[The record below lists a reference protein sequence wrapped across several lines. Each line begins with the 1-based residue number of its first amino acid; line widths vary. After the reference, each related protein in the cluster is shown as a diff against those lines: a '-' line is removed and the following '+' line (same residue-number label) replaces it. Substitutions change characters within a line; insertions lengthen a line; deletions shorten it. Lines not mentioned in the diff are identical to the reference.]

1 MSNVKDAVFD
11 VLRAQGLT
19 RIYANPGSTEVAL
32 LTDLPEDLEFILA
45 LHEGSVIGMATGDAL
60 ASGRPALALLHTTA
74 GLGNAVGAIATARAN
89 RAPLVILVGQQDR
102 RHLASEPFL
111 AGRLRGL
118 AGDYPVAVHEP
129 SRAADLPGRIAQA
142 AHDAATHRGPA
153 LVIVPMDDWDE
164 PADDTMALPAPSR
177 IVRTAAADQ
186 AAVDIL
192 AAIVDGA
199 ENPVIVTGSGIDS
212 DAGWVAIAS
221 LAEQLDCPV
230 WQEAQGSRA
239 AFDQTSPRFAG
250 HLPPARDGLRK
261 VLAPHDVVVVI
272 GGPAFKQ
279 YLYIEGAFVEPGT
292 TVVVVTDDA
301 DEARMSAAD
310 TAVLCDVAPTI
321 AALAASVRRRDRRE
335 WQPRAKVAVPPLPT
349 GDEAISPLHVFA
361 AIAERLPAESTLIE
375 ECPSTRRQLIDLIP
389 TRAPFGF
396 TTPAMGGLG
405 FALPA
410 ATGIKIAKPNRPV
423 VAIVGD
429 GSSLYNVQALWSA
442 ARYQAGVLF
451 IVMSNGGYAVMDR
464 LADLAG
470 GKAPWPGFAEVS
482 VSTIATGLGCPTQR
496 IETYADLIATLDRVI
511 PTLAE
516 RREPLLLDIAVSTI

>member
-1 MSNVKDAVFD
+1 MSNVKDAVFE

-60 ASGRPALALLHTTA
+60 ATGRPSLALLHTTA

-142 AHDAATHRGPA
+142 AHDAAMRRGPA

-164 PADDTMALPAPSR
+164 PADHSMALPAPSR
-177 IVRTAAADQ
+177 IVRTAAADA
-186 AAVDIL
+186 AAVDTL
-192 AAIVDGA
+192 SAIVDGA
-199 ENPVIVTGSGIDS
+199 KNPVIVTGSGIDS
-212 DAGWVAIAS
+212 EAGWAAIAA

-230 WQEAQGSRA
+230 WQEAQAARA

-261 VLAPHDVVVVI
+261 ALAPHDVVIVI

-292 TVVVVTDDA
+292 TVVVITDDP
-301 DEARMSAAD
+301 DEARMSAAE
-310 TAVLCDVAPTI
+310 TAVLCDVAPTV
-321 AALAASVRRRDRRE
+321 AALAQQVQHRPRRE
-335 WQPRAKVAVPPLPT
+335 WQPRAKTVVPPVPT
-349 GDEAISPLHVFA
+349 GQEPISPLHVFA
-361 AIAERLPAESTLIE
+361 AVAERLPAESTLIE

-389 TRAPFGF
+389 ARAPFGF

-410 ATGIKIAKPNRPV
+410 ATGVKLAKPTRPV

-429 GSSLYNVQALWSA
+429 GSSLYNMQALWSA
-442 ARYQAGVLF
+442 TRYQAGVLF

-464 LADLAG
+464 LADMAG
-470 GKAPWPGFAEVS
+470 GKAPWPGFADVS
-482 VSTIATGLGCPTQR
+482 VSTIANGLGCPTRR
-496 IETYADLIATLDRVI
+496 IETYEDLIATLDRVI
-511 PTLAE
+511 PSLAQ

>member
-1 MSNVKDAVFD
+1 MPNVRNAVFD
-11 VLRAQGLT
+11 VLRAHGLT

-60 ASGRPALALLHTTA
+60 ASGRPTLALLHTTA

-89 RAPLVILVGQQDR
+89 RAPMVILVGQQDR

-129 SRAADLPGRIAQA
+129 SCAADLPGRIAQA

-164 PADDTMALPAPSR
+164 PADDTRDLPAPGR

-186 AAVDIL
+186 AAVDTL

-199 ENPVIVTGSGIDS
+199 KNPVIVTGSGIDS
-212 DAGWVAIAS
+212 EAGWTAIAG
-221 LAEQLDCPV
+221 LAEQLDCAV

-261 VLAPHDVVVVI
+261 VLTAHDVVVVI

-279 YLYIEGAFVEPGT
+279 YLYADGAFVDPGT

-335 WQPRAKVAVPPLPT
+335 WQPRAKTAVPPIPT
-349 GDEAISPLHVFA
+349 GDEPISPLHVFA

-496 IETYADLIATLDRVI
+496 IETYDDLIATLERVI
-511 PTLAE
+511 PTLGE

>member
-1 MSNVKDAVFD
+1 MSNVKDAVFE
-11 VLRAQGLT
+11 VLRAHGLT

-32 LTDLPEDLEFILA
+32 LTDLPDDLEFILA

-60 ASGRPALALLHTTA
+60 ASGRPSLALLHTTA

-111 AGRLRGL
+111 SGRLRGL

-129 SRAADLPGRIAQA
+129 SNAADLPSRIAQA

-164 PADDTMALPAPSR
+164 PADDTRELAAPRR
-177 IVRTAAADQ
+177 IVRSAAADQ
-186 AAVDIL
+186 TVVDAL
-192 AAIVDGA
+192 ASVVDGA
-199 ENPVIVTGSGIDS
+199 QNPVIVTGSGIDTEPGWAAI
-212 DAGWVAIAS
+212 DA
-221 LAEQLDCPV
+221 LAEQLDAPV
-230 WQEAQGSRA
+230 WQEAQASRA
-239 AFDQTSPRFAG
+239 AFDQTSERFAG

-261 VLAPHDVVVVI
+261 VLAPHDVVIVI
-272 GGPAFKQ
+272 GGHAFKQ
-279 YLYIEGAFVEPGT
+279 YLYNDGAFVEPGT
-292 TVVVVTDDA
+292 TVLVVTDDA

-310 TAVLCDVAPTI
+310 TAVLCDVAPTV
-321 AALAASVRRRDRRE
+321 AALASTVRRRDRRE
-335 WQPRAKVAVPPLPT
+335 WQPRPRTVVPPLPT
-349 GDEAISPLHVFA
+349 GTEPISPLHVFA

-389 TRAPFGF
+389 PRKPFGF

-496 IETYADLIATLDRVI
+496 IETYDDLIATLDRVI